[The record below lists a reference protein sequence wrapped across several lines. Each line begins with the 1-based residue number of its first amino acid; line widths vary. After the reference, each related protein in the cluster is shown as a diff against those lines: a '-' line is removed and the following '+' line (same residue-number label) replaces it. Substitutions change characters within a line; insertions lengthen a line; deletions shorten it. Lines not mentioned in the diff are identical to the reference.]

1 MGEVSPKQIKSLKH
15 VKSSSGSPL
24 QPSKDSYKSAMVQ
37 AQQDNKI
44 KEILK
49 KNLEKNSKQ
58 KKGQELFE
66 TKKVTKKTES
76 MASTQGIHSQ
86 GETII
91 EIAPEFNDFPNKKD
105 SEPKETGLVQT
116 NKKSQAK
123 KRHHHKHHVKS
134 EEEQDKENVQL
145 DSLFLTIEEKL
156 TEKDP
161 ELVKARKAIK
171 DTKV

>member
-1 MGEVSPKQIKSLKH
+1 
-15 VKSSSGSPL
+15 
-24 QPSKDSYKSAMVQ
+24 
-37 AQQDNKI
+37 
-44 KEILK
+44 
-49 KNLEKNSKQ
+49 
-58 KKGQELFE
+58 
-66 TKKVTKKTES
+66 

-91 EIAPEFNDFPNKKD
+91 EIAPEFNDFSNKKD

-116 NKKSQAK
+116 KKKSQAK
-123 KRHHHKHHVKS
+123 KSHHHKHHVKS